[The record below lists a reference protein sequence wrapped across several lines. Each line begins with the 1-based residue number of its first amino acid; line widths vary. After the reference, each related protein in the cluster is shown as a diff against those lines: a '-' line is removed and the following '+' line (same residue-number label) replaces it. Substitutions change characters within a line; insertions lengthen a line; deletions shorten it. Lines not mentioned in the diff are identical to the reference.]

1 MVCPVTRDSTK
12 DIPAHPNPLSL
23 RRGQPDLLD
32 RHSSLNNK
40 TLHELAAKFRP
51 GLGVQRSGGVD
62 ATLGRIG
69 HMLNRI
75 VVLSSLAALTLG
87 ISGVAQAQPADYRT
101 YFTFSAPVTLP
112 GVTLPAGRYLFRLAD
127 PDGSRKVISVLSAD
141 GKTPL
146 AMLHTIPNKLLQAP
160 GDAEIRFMETP
171 ANVPPAIKTW
181 WYPGQ
186 SIGYEFIYPR
196 QQALQ
201 LAKVTPEPVL
211 TTVAETKDFETAD
224 LSRIS
229 GSGVPSPV
237 VAADN
242 PAAVAATGR
251 VQQGEVVTGGGS
263 VTAAQ
268 DPRADERART
278 TTRTALPQ
286 TASSLPTVALF
297 GALAML
303 AGLALSLRQRSP
315 VAARG

>member
-1 MVCPVTRDSTK
+1 
-12 DIPAHPNPLSL
+12 
-23 RRGQPDLLD
+23 
-32 RHSSLNNK
+32 
-40 TLHELAAKFRP
+40 
-51 GLGVQRSGGVD
+51 
-62 ATLGRIG
+62 
-69 HMLNRI
+69 MLNRVI
-75 VVLSSLAALTLG
+75 VLSALAALTLG
-87 ISGVAQAQPADYRT
+87 ISGVAHAQPADYRT

-112 GVTLPAGRYLFRLAD
+112 GVTLPAGKYLFRLAD

-141 GKTPL
+141 GRTPL
-146 AMLHTIPNKLLQAP
+146 AMLHTIPNRLLQAP
-160 GDAEIRFMETP
+160 RDAEIRFMETP

-201 LAKVTPEPVL
+201 LAKVISEPVL

-237 VAADN
+237 VADDN
-242 PAAVAATGR
+242 PSPAVASGR

-263 VTAAQ
+263 VTAPQ
-268 DPRADERART
+268 DPRADERVRT
-278 TTRTALPQ
+278 TARTALPQ

-303 AGLALSLRQRSP
+303 SGLALSLRQRSR
-315 VAARG
+315 VATRG